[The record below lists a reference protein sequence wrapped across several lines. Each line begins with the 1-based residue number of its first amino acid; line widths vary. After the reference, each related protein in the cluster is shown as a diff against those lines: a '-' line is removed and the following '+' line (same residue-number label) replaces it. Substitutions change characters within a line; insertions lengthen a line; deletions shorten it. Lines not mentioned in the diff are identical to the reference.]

1 MAHTILHTAALHR
14 DRFKALRDAIA
25 PGAPLTHKVRPDLLA
40 TALDQGSEAVRA
52 ELARLIAAADGP
64 VMCSCT
70 TLGPLAEELG
80 AMRIDAPMME
90 RAAVLAAE
98 KEGSILLAYCLDSTL
113 APSVELLDRA
123 LAAQDRKARVHTL
136 SLAPFWALFE
146 AGQQEAFEAVIATQ
160 LREAV
165 KSVDDLA
172 VVVLAQA
179 SMAGAAPRLADLATP
194 VLASPEIGLRAFL
207 DLG

>member
-1 MAHTILHTAALHR
+1 MAHMMLHTAALHR

-25 PGAPLTHKVRPDLLA
+25 PGTPLSHKVRPDLLA
-40 TALDQGSEAVRA
+40 TALDQGPEAVRD
-52 ELARLIAAADGP
+52 ELARLIAAVDGP
-64 VMCSCT
+64 VICTCT

-80 AMRIDAPMME
+80 ARRIDTPMME
-90 RAAVLAAE
+90 EAARLAAAG
-98 KEGSILLAYCLDSTL
+98 EGTILLAYCLDSTL
-113 APSVELLDRA
+113 APSVDLLDRA
-123 LAAQDRKARVHTL
+123 LAVQGRKTQVHTL

-160 LREAV
+160 LREAA

-172 VVVLAQA
+172 VIVLAQA
-179 SMAGAAPRLADLATP
+179 SMAGAAPRLADIGTP